1 MKFKLAF
8 VVAFSLAAVQPG
20 PASASTYILDTGT
33 PAAGGASFPILSQ
46 GQWFAAEFS
55 ATAGETINDLS
66 AYLNQGSGGAGTAF
80 TFAIYSDAA
89 GFLSARTAA
98 TPIYTV
104 GSTFEANGWNSSTA
118 NWTAPTTG
126 DYWVAVEMSSC
137 TRNCPELDLVTEASD
152 STGTAPAL
160 AFASAEANHAFAL
173 ETADPFGIE
182 VSVASAVPEAGT
194 WAMMLLGFAGIGL
207 MAHRRRA
214 PATTAA

>member
-1 MKFKLAF
+1 MKFNLAF

-20 PASASTYILDTGT
+20 LASASSYILDTGT
-33 PAAGGASFPILSQ
+33 PTGTTFPVLSQ

-55 ATAGETINDLS
+55 ATAGDTITDLS

-98 TPIYTV
+98 TPIYTL

-118 NWTAPTTG
+118 SWTAPTTG

-152 STGTAPAL
+152 GTGTAPAL
-160 AFASAEANHAFAL
+160 AFASAGTNHAFAL

-182 VSVASAVPEAGT
+182 VSVASAVPEAST
-194 WAMMLLGFAGIGL
+194 WAMMILGFAGIGV
-207 MAHRRRA
+207 MAYRRRG